1 MMLAGPNGAGKS
13 TLLEAVAGGVPYTGT
28 IRWRQQDIRTLKG
41 ARLAREIGFLSQRNH
56 MGYAYT
62 VEEVSVKGYTS
73 TVIGTAKRGFT
84 VVNTHTP
91 DEKPETTNLKVTK
104 VWSDNNDQDKVRP
117 KRITVKLLADG
128 EVINTLELLESTG
141 WEGEFTDLP
150 TEKDGKS
157 ITYTVEEV
165 AVEGYTASISGDVK
179 NGFTIVNKRTTKTPK
194 TPCNNVSSTIQLARK
209 YGLEKNLLI
218 SSFSPDIV
226 RECKEYAPDIKT
238 GMLYDTNE
246 KTYDEISKDPV
257 AYCKALGCDAV
268 HPMFQDV
275 DENYIK
281 EFHAAGMA
289 VNPWT
294 VDNPQDIVNL
304 RDWGCDSVIT
314 NVPDIAASFLR

>member
-1 MMLAGPNGAGKS
+1 MTKIIAHRGANRYAPQNTMPAFNKAIELGIDGFENDVHLTKDGQIVICHNYTVDATS
-13 TLLEAVAGGVPYTGT
+13 DGTGT
-28 IRWRQQDIRTLKG
+28 ITEMTFEELRALDFGSYFCSDFKG
-41 ARLAREIGFLSQRNH
+41 TKIPLLSEFFEICKGIEIIN
-56 MGYAYT
+56 
-62 VEEVSVKGYTS
+62 VE
-73 TVIGTAKRGFT
+73 I
-84 VVNTHTP
+84 
-91 DEKPETTNLKVTK
+91 
-104 VWSDNNDQDKVRP
+104 
-117 KRITVKLLADG
+117 
-128 EVINTLELLESTG
+128 
-141 WEGEFTDLP
+141 
-150 TEKDGKS
+150 
-157 ITYTVEEV
+157 
-165 AVEGYTASISGDVK
+165 
-179 NGFTIVNKRTTKTPK
+179 KTPK
-194 TPCNNVSSTIQLARK
+194 KPCNIVSATVDLARK
-209 YGLEKNLLI
+209 YRLDKNLLI

-226 RECKEYAPDIKT
+226 KECKEYAPDIKT
-238 GMLYDTNE
+238 GMLYDRNE